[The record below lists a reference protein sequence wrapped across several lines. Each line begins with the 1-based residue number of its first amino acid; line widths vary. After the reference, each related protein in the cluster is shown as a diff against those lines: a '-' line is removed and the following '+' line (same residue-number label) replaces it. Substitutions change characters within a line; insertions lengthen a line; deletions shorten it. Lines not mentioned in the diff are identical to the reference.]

1 MGGTVRQYE
10 EGAVIVGDGGEG
22 ADKYESNSAITGNNI
37 QDGGSDS
44 DTLQEQELG
53 IDGGDV

>member
-44 DTLQEQELG
+44 ASPGSQLSSN
-53 IDGGDV
+53 VP